1 MPLKSLLFSFALLI
15 ALCGTTVRAD
25 VINISSPVNS
35 ITPTGVDFG
44 NNGASDGSFTVNP
57 PTSLV
62 PIGSTATVKDLN
74 FLALPLNQPFLL
86 NSFVSFQSNPN
97 LRIDLTFIQLG
108 VFSPAGCGSPPAAGQ
123 TCTPVVPALVS
134 PSNPGGL
141 SPYNFMN
148 VSSTLSSLQFSV
160 SGNLVNG
167 AVSTPIQG
175 IFTAQFTVPFQTVLA
190 GMATGAFPT
199 SISANFATTPAAVP
213 EPTAMLLLGSGL
225 AGIAVKLKRRKKQSS
240 I

>member
-1 MPLKSLLFSFALLI
+1 
-15 ALCGTTVRAD
+15 
-25 VINISSPVNS
+25 
-35 ITPTGVDFG
+35 
-44 NNGASDGSFTVNP
+44 
-57 PTSLV
+57 
-62 PIGSTATVKDLN
+62 
-74 FLALPLNQPFLL
+74 
-86 NSFVSFQSNPN
+86 
-97 LRIDLTFIQLG
+97 
-108 VFSPAGCGSPPAAGQ
+108 
-123 TCTPVVPALVS
+123 
-134 PSNPGGL
+134 
-141 SPYNFMN
+141 MN